1 MSEVSGEHAVRV
13 LIVDDDEEDFIIAR
27 DLLGMSSGGNY
38 ETVWAATAD
47 EGMRLLVETTFDV
60 ALIDFQ
66 LGGTD
71 GLTFVREAARKHP
84 SVSFIMLT
92 GQSNYE
98 MDMEAMSAGATDYLV
113 KGSFSAELI
122 DRAIRYSLRGKR
134 LEGQLRSERN
144 FMSAILNHVEAVILV
159 LEPDGRIRRIN
170 RACELV
176 TGWNSEQA
184 VGTPFSDL
192 MALPEKQQEIKSL
205 FEAFA
210 AEAFPNTHRSYWKG
224 EGEVLRLVEWSS
236 VLVTDNLGAP
246 RHVVVTGVDVTG
258 RARDKAELRKL
269 ALIASE
275 TDNTV
280 IMTDRDGH
288 IEWTNPGFTRLTGYA
303 LEEVLGRKPGSFLQG
318 PDTDAATVARIS
330 EAIRERQAI
339 RVEILNYAKSGGSYW
354 IELHIQPIFNR
365 DGEFVKFFSINRD
378 ITEQKLQQER
388 IRELNATLEERVNAR
403 TREVAATR
411 RFVEYTLDSLTNHIC
426 VVDESGMILF
436 VNKAW
441 RESGIFAHDGDNPLD
456 LSSNLIEKLRQ
467 MGKDGD
473 TACLRAVRLLHNVI
487 NGECAAFELDYTF
500 GPEDSCSHYTIRGNR
515 FLIQEQ
521 THAVVAFEDITRR
534 KQAELESVRA
544 RQEAEIASTAKSAF
558 LANMSHEIRTPMNAI
573 LGFSQLLEESEE
585 LTGEQLTHVQTI
597 NRSGEHLLAV
607 INDILDMSKIEAGSA
622 TLNPSEFDFQSL
634 LRDLERIFRMRTND
648 SGLALEVRCEPGTP
662 RVIHGDQGKIRQ
674 ILYNLLGNAAKFTK
688 QGSIRLGA
696 RAELIR
702 PGACR
707 LVVEVQDTGPGI
719 SESEIDMVFEA
730 FVQTA
735 SGRGASSG
743 TGLGLPISRQYAR
756 LMDGELS
763 VESKEG
769 EGSTFRLELPVS
781 IGSASEGPIEGGRER
796 HVTGLV
802 GSGPPPEILIVD
814 DMASNLELLRTILER
829 VGFTVR
835 SCMDGMSAVES
846 VFDTPPD
853 LIFLD
858 IAMPGMD
865 GYETILRIREKKEC
879 QSLPIVVATATVF
892 EEEKEKVLQAGAN
905 GFVRKP
911 YSIPSILEAIR
922 ENLFV
927 VYRYSDESEFD
938 SAIGGGDTGQPFA
951 LPESVLEE
959 LRDAAV
965 RCHGERIAEIIA
977 HLGNDQAG
985 LGASLQSFA
994 DQFQYD
1000 EILRLLDDV
1009 VATTSQ

>member
-1 MSEVSGEHAVRV
+1 MSEVSGEYAVRV
-13 LIVDDDEEDFIIAR
+13 LIVDDDEEDFIITR

-47 EGMRLLVETTFDV
+47 EGMRLLIETTFDV

-66 LGGTD
+66 LGATD

-92 GQSNYE
+92 GRSNYE

-159 LEPDGRIRRIN
+159 LDPDGRIRRIN
-170 RACELV
+170 RACELI
-176 TGWNSEQA
+176 TGWKSEQA
-184 VGTPFSDL
+184 VGTPFSEL

-224 EGEVLRLVEWSS
+224 AGEVLRLVEWSS

-318 PDTDAATVARIS
+318 PDTDAATVAQIS

-411 RFVEYTLDSLTNHIC
+411 RFVEYTLDSLTKHIC
-426 VVDESGMILF
+426 VVDETGTILF

-441 RESGIFAHDGDNPLD
+441 RDLGIFSHDGEALLD
-456 LSSNLIEKLRQ
+456 LSSNLMTKLKE
-467 MGKDGD
+467 MGNRGD
-473 TACLRAVRLLHNVI
+473 MACLRVLRLLQSMVE
-487 NGECAAFELDYTF
+487 GERASFELDYTY
-500 GPEDSCSHYTIRGNR
+500 GPEDRCIHYTVRGNR

-521 THAVVAFEDITRR
+521 IHAVVAFEDITRR

-544 RQEAEIASTAKSAF
+544 KHQAEIASTAKSAF

-573 LGFSQLLEESEE
+573 LGFSQLLEESGE
-585 LTGEQLTHVQTI
+585 LTGEQLAHVQTI
-597 NRSGEHLLAV
+597 NRSGAHLLAV

-622 TLNPSEFDFQSL
+622 TLNISEFDFHGL
-634 LRDLERIFRMRTND
+634 LRDLERIFRLRTGN
-648 SGLALEVRCEPGTP
+648 SGLVFEVRCEAGTP
-662 RVIHGDQGKIRQ
+662 RIIHSDQAKIRQ

-688 QGSIRLGA
+688 EGAIRLRA
-696 RAELIR
+696 RAELVR
-702 PGACR
+702 PRHCR
-707 LVVEVQDTGPGI
+707 LFVEVQDTGPGI
-719 SESEIDMVFEA
+719 SEDELDLVFEA

-756 LMDGELS
+756 LMDGELT
-763 VESKEG
+763 VESEAG
-769 EGSTFRLELPVS
+769 RGSTFHLELPVAIG
-781 IGSASEGPIEGGRER
+781 IGSEGVPEGARER
-796 HVTGLV
+796 HVVGIS
-802 GSGPPPEILIVD
+802 GSGPPPVILIVD
-814 DMASNLELLRTILER
+814 DMASNLELLQTILER

-835 SCMDGMSAVES
+835 SCMDGASAVQS
-846 VFDTPPD
+846 VFESPPD
-853 LIFLD
+853 LMFLD
-858 IAMPGMD
+858 IAMPGMN
-865 GYETILRIREKKEC
+865 GYETILKIRENEAC
-879 QSLPIVVATATVF
+879 QRLPIVVATATVF
-892 EEEKEKVLQAGAN
+892 EEEKEKVLRAGAN
-905 GFVRKP
+905 AFVRKP
-911 YSIPSILEAIR
+911 YAIPSILEAIR

-927 VYRYSDESEFD
+927 TYRYSDETEFD
-938 SAIGGGDTGQPFA
+938 GEDLESEDGVSFVV
-951 LPESVLEE
+951 PESILKE
-959 LRDAAV
+959 LRSAAV
-965 RCHGERIAEIIA
+965 RCHGERIAELISDLDNEYA
-977 HLGNDQAG
+977 RLGQT
-985 LGASLQSFA
+985 LQTYA

-1000 EILRLLDDV
+1000 EILRLLDSV
-1009 VATTSQ
+1009 ESSAE